1 VRETDTLWASERSC
15 DAPRYTA
22 WPSSGPRPF
31 AGRRAGIAGG
41 GFLLWSAALRGGVS
55 DRAPAPPAPEA
66 VPTPTAVAERRDT
79 AVDGTDPV
87 GAVVWHREHLRVRDQ
102 PAVAAAADEADV
114 VVPLF
119 VFDPAFYGDDGLA
132 CDARIRFLHEC
143 LVDLDAAYA
152 DAGPDGGLTYAHGD
166 PVAVL
171 ERFLDA
177 GWEVLAMAGPTGRY
191 GAERDARAAEA
202 GVEFLDGDGLV
213 RGPDT
218 RAAWGD
224 AFEAWVSA
232 DPHEFDPESVAVR
245 TVRTD
250 IDPEAVEAAYDVSPS
265 KSKVPTGGTTVAR
278 GRLAS
283 FVENITD
290 YPGSISPPKDARED
304 SSGLSPYLR
313 FGCLSVRQVYRYVR
327 EHAPDCRGRD
337 MLESRLLWNR
347 HYNQKLEDWPG
358 WLDTAVNP
366 ELEGFNREEYDPELV
381 AAWKEGRTGYPMVDA
396 AMRCLRGTGWLN
408 FRMRAMAASAYY
420 HLLQQPWRIG
430 ADWYHHHLID
440 SDAAINYTQ
449 WQSQAGLV
457 GKPGL
462 RLYNPRKQVRD
473 QDPEGE
479 WIREWVPELEGL
491 PAEHLPQPE
500 KTPRHVQAECGVDV
514 GGPGADYPR
523 PVVEYETAKERFW
536 RRYEPRQAAAA
547 ARLGDEAV
555 AKRASLSGGLPRAMA
570 IAQEYGTDGNDDPG
584 TQTDLTAF

>member
-1 VRETDTLWASERSC
+1 
-15 DAPRYTA
+15 
-22 WPSSGPRPF
+22 
-31 AGRRAGIAGG
+31 
-41 GFLLWSAALRGGVS
+41 
-55 DRAPAPPAPEA
+55 

-132 CDARIRFLHEC
+132 CDGRVRFLHEC
-143 LVDLDAAYA
+143 LFDLDDRYDTAS
-152 DAGPDGGLTYAHGD
+152 AGRGGLTYAHGD
-166 PVAVL
+166 PLAVL
-171 ERFLDA
+171 SAFVDA
-177 GWEVLAMAGPTGRY
+177 GWAVVAARTPTGRY
-191 GAERDARAAEA
+191 GLERDEAAREL
-202 GVEFLDGDGLV
+202 GVRLVDGDGLV
-213 RGPDT
+213 RDVERT
-218 RAAWGD
+218 RRDWN
-224 AFEAWVSA
+224 E
-232 DPHEFDPESVAVR
+232 R
-245 TVRTD
+245 
-250 IDPEAVEAAYDVSPS
+250 VEAHLTDDRYEPSLADATLAEVTTGVTVAGIETTYDTTPE
-265 KSKVPTGGTTVAR
+265 KSKVPEGGTTAAREALAAFVAR
-278 GRLAS
+278 
-283 FVENITD
+283 IDD
-290 YPGSISPPKDARED
+290 YPGSISSPLDARD
-304 SSGLSPYLR
+304 GCSGLSPYIR
-313 FGCLSVRQVYRYVR
+313 FGCLSVRQVYQHVR
-327 EHAPDCRGRD
+327 EHAPAGHGRE
-337 MLESRLLWNR
+337 MFESRLLWNR
-347 HYNQKLEDWPG
+347 HYNQKLADWPG